1 MIAGS
6 TQRNQNGGVNAQSEL
21 GDLFLPNGDG
31 EIFVFNGN
39 GILVDQVRYEPG
51 SGGWPDRS
59 PGNSLELVE
68 PAADNRSGSAWT
80 EANRSYGEGGQGSPG
95 AAYR

>member
-1 MIAGS
+1 MSSQGINHG
-6 TQRNQNGGVNAQSEL
+6 RPSES
-21 GDLFLPNGDG
+21 LPNGDG

-51 SGGWPDRS
+51 SSGWPDRG
-59 PGNSLELVE
+59 PGNSLELIE

-80 EANRSYGEGGQGSPG
+80 EANRNYGEGGQGSPG